1 MSFLVKRLLIEDQA
15 RLLWYQTSCMG
26 ICYNIRVT
34 KKILSQVTTD
44 VSGLSELLGNKTNLL
59 HTSLMIMAGN
69 LSSIPDVR
77 VGETSK
83 TVSFKINAINS
94 VSWAARS
101 DGLGPLT
108 LT

>member
-1 MSFLVKRLLIEDQA
+1 MYGHML
-15 RLLWYQTSCMG
+15 
-26 ICYNIRVT
+26 IRVT

-83 TVSFKINAINS
+83 VVSFKINAINS
-94 VSWAARS
+94 A
-101 DGLGPLT
+101 GLLV
-108 LT
+108 LMVWDH